1 MSKEG
6 MVVILQ
12 QGKKVYFL
20 SLLGMIPTPDNS
32 RT

>member
-1 MSKEG
+1 

-12 QGKKVYFL
+12 QGKKVYFFN
-20 SLLGMIPTPDNS
+20 LLGMIPTPGIS